1 MTGIR
6 RLKWF
11 LTLMLSVAVVFLFS
25 LIHAGSQSQFPL
37 IERDQSP
44 SRELVNLFRTG
55 DQFSGFKKVEG
66 PTYYGPDTL
75 FDYINGGA
83 ELFLAY
89 GFLELMVVE
98 LAEDRNHP
106 NRATLEIYNM
116 GTLENAFGVFKTEEG
131 DQTYRLPG
139 GAEGRLEN
147 GLLQFYKGKFYV
159 KVFLPP
165 QSEAYPKVVEKIG
178 KTIEE
183 RIKGTF
189 SKPAFLDLFPV
200 TDRISGSENYTSKD
214 FLGQPFFKGMASA
227 QFVQEGKTYRIFLSV
242 EPNKEEAEKSFQA
255 YREYLIRENAYQGDL
270 EGGIRG
276 FIGRDPYYG
285 DCVVSLTMGR
295 IVGILGNPGD
305 ALSLLKRMEGGLR

>member
-25 LIHAGSQSQFPL
+25 LIQAGSQSQFPL
-37 IERDQSP
+37 IKRDQSP
-44 SRELVNLFRTG
+44 SRELSDLFRTG
-55 DQFSGFKKVEG
+55 DPFLGFKKIEE

-98 LAEDRNHP
+98 LADDPNRT

-116 GTLENAFGVFKTEEG
+116 GMLENAFGVFKTEEA
-131 DQTYRLPG
+131 DKAYRLPG
-139 GAEGRLEN
+139 GAEGRLGN
-147 GLLQFYKGKFYV
+147 GLLRFYKGKFYV

-165 QSEAYPKVVEKIG
+165 QSEGYPRVVEKIG

-183 RIKGTF
+183 RIKGPF
-189 SKPAFLDLFPV
+189 SKPAFVDLLPV

-255 YREYLIRENAYQGDL
+255 YREYLIRENAYQGPL
-270 EGGIRG
+270 KGGIQG
-276 FIGRDPYYG
+276 FVGRDPYYG
-285 DCVVSLTMGR
+285 DCVVSLIKGR
-295 IVGILGNPGD
+295 IVGVLGNSED
-305 ALSLLKRMEGGLR
+305 ALSLLKRMEGAM